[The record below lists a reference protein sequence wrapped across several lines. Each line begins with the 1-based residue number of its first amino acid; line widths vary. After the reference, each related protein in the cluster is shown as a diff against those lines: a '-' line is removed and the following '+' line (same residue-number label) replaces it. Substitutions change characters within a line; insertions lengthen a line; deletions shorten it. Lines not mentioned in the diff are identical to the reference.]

1 MTRKQFLHS
10 SASCFYFYPPH
21 TQGLPAKNEFYCCWA
36 CQQGRASLYKIIVP
50 CCSVLIAH
58 CLPQA
63 PQRASCSSCLLHCP
77 LAAILPPR
85 SYSQAPKGQLAPRV
99 HLCSC
104 TDRACHCL
112 GLQHAEPGGQAAW
125 CCWLVASSAS
135 SAHLAEG
142 LHLALSCSL
151 EEKVFSEGRKRIAM
165 LFLNLPGMLPMQ
177 AGFRIVF
184 SSSPLGQTLL
194 CLFVKR
200 KDVVAH
206 DLGEKEAALV
216 SLLYLFVISV
226 AWFLKISRVCWAM
239 SSVCLPTPFFLVL
252 LANFILNW

>member
-112 GLQHAEPGGQAAW
+112 GLQRAEPGGWAAW

-151 EEKVFSEGRKRIAM
+151 EEKVFSEG
-165 LFLNLPGMLPMQ
+165 
-177 AGFRIVF
+177 
-184 SSSPLGQTLL
+184 
-194 CLFVKR
+194 
-200 KDVVAH
+200 
-206 DLGEKEAALV
+206 EKENGYAFFKPSRNASYAGWFSHCVFFLSSGTNAAVSLCQKEGCSCSRPGGEGGCSGVFVVFVCHFCSLV
-216 SLLYLFVISV
+216 S
-226 AWFLKISRVCWAM
+226 
-239 SSVCLPTPFFLVL
+239 
-252 LANFILNW
+252 